1 MLINLVKTVNH
12 WVKSSYTRD
21 WFSPLVSLNGTH
33 KFVHSNSLEVK
44 TDPSFV
50 TTFNSV
56 VHSFHAILSTP
67 VRKRNNLLYPLESRI
82 RTKLPKMMVNYF
94 WNIYLFF
101 SSVTLICL
109 PLTCQFLRLWLLM
122 SCWMRCLGFFLL
134 MLIRVNVAINLII
147 LTTFQE
153 CGIWRLKALGNQ
165 LLYIVQNTVL
175 VIFGLWTH
183 GEELFLL

>member
-67 VRKRNNLLYPLESRI
+67 VRKRNIVPLCFPQSFYLWSLKI
-82 RTKLPKMMVNYF
+82 FPPFLWIWCLWTKYDLKYKK
-94 WNIYLFF
+94 YLRKDDVIMHDDVLAWR
-101 SSVTLICL
+101 S
-109 PLTCQFLRLWLLM
+109 FLSWFDYCAALEVQL
-122 SCWMRCLGFFLL
+122 
-134 MLIRVNVAINLII
+134 VAP
-147 LTTFQE
+147 QE
-153 CGIWRLKALGNQ
+153 LQ
-165 LLYIVQNTVL
+165 L
-175 VIFGLWTH
+175 VIESLIMRKQIMKQAAF
-183 GEELFLL
+183 

>member
-67 VRKRNNLLYPLESRI
+67 VRKRNILEH
-82 RTKLPKMMVNYF
+82 KHCCHCKMRPFEWFSNTLSSC
-94 WNIYLFF
+94 NISWRKVGLVEDH
-101 SSVTLICL
+101 SGLNG
-109 PLTCQFLRLWLLM
+109 QFLVFETEIKQIYVHDFSNYISDFSI
-122 SCWMRCLGFFLL
+122 SC
-134 MLIRVNVAINLII
+134 
-147 LTTFQE
+147 
-153 CGIWRLKALGNQ
+153 
-165 LLYIVQNTVL
+165 
-175 VIFGLWTH
+175 
-183 GEELFLL
+183 